1 MFLLIFSPICL
12 AQWVVYQPLTDLNQ
26 NDVCYTSADRITIV
40 CDKGLVIQTKNSGV
54 SWNQLQLTDHS
65 NLNSIFFVDDNFGFI
80 AGDSGRIFRTE
91 DCWDNW
97 IDVSID
103 FNFHINDISFFD
115 YDNGF
120 AIGSKEVRIDGR
132 TYFLPTIHIT
142 TDAGL
147 NWSEK
152 HFDLL
157 GKLNSVAYL
166 DEGIVLAVG
175 DSGLVFRSTDYGNI
189 WNSESINVLT
199 NLNEVTMRS
208 DYVTIMA
215 GDDGTFLYSFDLG
228 ESWQL
233 IDVPYYYH
241 IKGTNYNLSGEIIAA
256 CSKEVRID
264 GRTYFMATII
274 SIDPISNQWTEEYS
288 QIRGKY
294 NSVSFCEPNSSI
306 AVGDSGLIATYDSPS
321 FVSNDNG
328 ELIIDFHLS
337 QNNPNPFN
345 PSTSIQYTI
354 GSMQFVTLKVYD
366 LLGREVTT
374 LVNEEKTVGTYEV
387 DFHPVSSIKNLASGI
402 YFYQL
407 RVGDPSSSSGQGF
420 VETKKMILLK

>member
-1 MFLLIFSPICL
+1 MKKTLHTLMFLLILTPICL

-26 NDVCYTSADRITIV
+26 NDVYYTGADRITIV
-40 CDKGLVIQTKNSGV
+40 CDKGLVLQTKNSGV
-54 SWNQLQLTDHS
+54 SWSQLQLTDDS

-80 AGDSGRIFRTE
+80 AGDRGRIFRTE

-120 AIGSKEVRIDGR
+120 VIGSKEVRIDGR

-157 GKLNSVAYL
+157 GKLNSVVYL

-175 DSGLVFRSTDYGNI
+175 DCGLVFRSTDYGNT
-189 WNSESINVLT
+189 WNFESINVLT
-199 NLNEVTMRS
+199 NLNEIKMRS
-208 DYVTIMA
+208 DYVTIIA
-215 GDDGTFLYSFDLG
+215 GDDGTCLYSFDLG

-264 GRTYFMATII
+264 GRTFFMATLLN
-274 SIDPISNQWTEEYS
+274 IDLISNRWTEEFS

-294 NSVSFCEPNSSI
+294 NSVSFCEPNLSI
-306 AVGDSGLIATYDSPS
+306 VVGDSGLIAGYDSPS

-328 ELIIDFHLS
+328 ELIIDFHLV
-337 QNNPNPFN
+337 QNYPNPFN
-345 PSTSIQYTI
+345 PTTKLSWQSPIS
-354 GSMQFVTLKVYD
+354 GWKSLKVYD
-366 LLGREVTT
+366 VLGNEVAT
-374 LVNEEKTVGTYEV
+374 LVDEYKPAGSYEI
-387 DFHPVSSIKNLASGI
+387 DFDASQLSSGI
-402 YFYQL
+402 YFYRLQ
-407 RVGDPSSSSGQGF
+407 SGNF
-420 VETKKMILLK
+420 VETKKMIFLK